1 MDDGM
6 LSEPYPIQRGVK
18 QGSVLPPAHFL
29 LLMDPLLRVL
39 EQSGLGLSV
48 NSFYVGGFLHA
59 DDIRTL
65 ATSTGSVEVQVT
77 MVKDFAAHNFLKLN
91 VQKCEIV
98 MFSHG
103 RGTGVIP
110 QCEVDDGYKI
120 PVRNAA

>member
-1 MDDGM
+1 MW
-6 LSEPYPIQRGVK
+6 
-18 QGSVLPPAHFL
+18 
-29 LLMDPLLRVL
+29 
-39 EQSGLGLSV
+39 
-48 NSFYVGGFLHA
+48 GGFLHA

-103 RGTGVIP
+103 RGAGVIP